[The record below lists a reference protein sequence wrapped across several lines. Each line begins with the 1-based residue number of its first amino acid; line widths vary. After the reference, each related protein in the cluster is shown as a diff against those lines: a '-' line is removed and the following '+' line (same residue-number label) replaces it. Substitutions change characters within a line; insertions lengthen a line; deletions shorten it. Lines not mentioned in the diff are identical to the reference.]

1 MTEAE
6 AQTALAEIALELVA
20 ITDRLQRI
28 HDEMPPS
35 RNREAMLEHRVPY
48 DVATELV
55 GTIECVVADQLRP
68 AMEYLEAAS
77 RVTTDELRE
86 QHREQQVPLRRFR
99 GPLPDEIGG

>member
-6 AQTALAEIALELVA
+6 AQTALAEVALELVA

-28 HDEMPPS
+28 GDELPVS
-35 RNREAMLEHRVPY
+35 RNRQAMLEHRVAY

-77 RVTTDELRE
+77 RVTAGGLRE
-86 QHREQQVPLRRFR
+86 QHREQQALLRRLR
-99 GPLPDEIGG
+99 GRI